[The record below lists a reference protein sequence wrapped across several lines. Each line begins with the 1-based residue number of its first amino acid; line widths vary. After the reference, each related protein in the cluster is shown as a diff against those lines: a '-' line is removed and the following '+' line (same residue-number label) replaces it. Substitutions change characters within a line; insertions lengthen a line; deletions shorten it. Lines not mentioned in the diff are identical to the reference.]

1 MSLEKASIVWS
12 AKQLK
17 GMVVNGKINFDH
29 IVQRSYVW
37 ERSRKSALIESM
49 IIGYPIPPVFA
60 KRVDEGTGKRGSNIY
75 HIMDGKQRLSTIK
88 EYLNDEFALT
98 TLEPVSFMDDEI
110 GEECTANISDKK
122 FSELPEA
129 LQNFLNTV
137 TINVTYFDNLTKE
150 EERELFKRLNAGKPL
165 STKSRLLASCKDIE
179 GLLDIGSHKLFD
191 EMMTDKARA
200 NKNQVALVMKVWC
213 MMNQEINDV
222 CFESKTFNPLL
233 EKTEISETEKLAM
246 IEVFN
251 LIVDTHEALIGRKE
265 KKVAKKLY
273 TETHMVS
280 LVPYFKKAVEDGIAS
295 EMMADWLIEFFG
307 TEDGAS
313 VSTLYNEAAGSG
325 SAKSGNIIDR
335 DDALSESFTE
345 FFKADEDGTELVEDD
360 ESIDFEDDD
369 DSEDGSHSIVDDILA
384 DMEHSDDE

>member
-17 GMVVNGKINFDH
+17 GMVVNWKIDFNH

-60 KRVDEGTGKRGSNIY
+60 KRIDDGTGKRGGNIY
-75 HIMDGKQRLSTIK
+75 YIMDGKQRLSAIK

-98 TLEPVSFMDDEI
+98 TLEPVSYMNDEI
-110 GEECTANISDKK
+110 GEECIADISDKK

-129 LQNFLNTV
+129 LQNYLHTI

-150 EERELFKRLNAGKPL
+150 EEHELFKRLNAGKPL

-179 GLLDIGSHKLFD
+179 GLLDIGSHKLLN

-213 MMNQEINDV
+213 MMNHEINKV
-222 CFESKTFNPLL
+222 CFESKVFNPLL
-233 EKTEISETEKLAM
+233 EKTKISESEKLAM
-246 IEVFN
+246 IEVFDMMF
-251 LIVDTHEALIGRKE
+251 DTHAALIERKE

-280 LVPYFKKAVEDGIAS
+280 LVPYFKKAIEEDIDCD
-295 EMMADWLIEFFG
+295 MMADWLVEFFG
-307 TEDGAS
+307 AADGAS
-313 VSTLYNEAAGSG
+313 VSDLYNEAAGSG
-325 SAKSGNIIDR
+325 SAKSSNIIDR
-335 DDALSESFTE
+335 DNALSESFTE
-345 FFKADEDGTELVEDD
+345 FFKTDGDYEVVDDTEDEESNFDDCDEEDTD
-360 ESIDFEDDD
+360 Y
-369 DSEDGSHSIVDDILA
+369 HSIVDDILA
-384 DMEHSDDE
+384 DMEHDD

>member
-17 GMVVNGKINFDH
+17 GMVVNGKIDFNH

-60 KRVDEGTGKRGSNIY
+60 KRIDDGTGKRGGNIY
-75 HIMDGKQRLSTIK
+75 YIMDGKQRLSTIK

-98 TLEPVSFMDDEI
+98 TLEPVSYMNDEI
-110 GEECTANISDKK
+110 GEECVADISDKK

-129 LQNFLNTV
+129 LQNYLHTI

-179 GLLDIGSHKLFD
+179 GLLDIGSHKLFN

-213 MMNQEINDV
+213 MMNQEVNEV
-222 CFESKTFNPLL
+222 CFESKVFNPLL

-246 IEVFN
+246 IEVF
-251 LIVDTHEALIGRKE
+251 DMMFDAHAALVERKE

-280 LVPYFKKAVEDGIAS
+280 LVPYFKKAIEEDIDCD
-295 EMMADWLIEFFG
+295 MMADWLVEFFG
-307 TEDGAS
+307 ATEGAS
-313 VSTLYNEAAGSG
+313 VSDMYNEAAGSG
-325 SAKSGNIIDR
+325 SAKSSNIIDR
-335 DDALSESFTE
+335 DNALSESFAE
-345 FFKADEDGTELVEDD
+345 FFKTDGDYEIVDDTEDEESDVDDYDEEDTD
-360 ESIDFEDDD
+360 Y
-369 DSEDGSHSIVDDILA
+369 HSIVDDIFA
-384 DMEHSDDE
+384 DMEHDD